1 MMLLLRRRMPHF
13 HMIATATGII
23 NPIDTCL
30 HATLIS
36 SAQNM
41 TREAAHSPRQ
51 RVGIGCPLYKAAGGV
66 TQLHRRVAINL
77 LTVFDAPVIQP
88 PPLTFCLA
96 HRCIP
101 SLRCTWPSRQIS
113 KAPLQLR
120 AQHSAELTGCAS
132 HLARDTLQHTVDA
145 HSIVFDFKRCICH
158 VAGSCL
164 QRSSANRQKQCHPS
178 SHDAASCIAAP
189 AFAAEMPQMLH
200 HQHNASHGTNLLL
213 LLCSQPTLALQP
225 SAARLKFLKSCL
237 RAAVYWCSGL
247 VLIIL
252 SVCHQIVTYIV

>member
-178 SHDAASCIAAP
+178 RATMLAAP
-189 AFAAEMPQMLH
+189 AFAAEMPQMLIISTMRH
-200 HQHNASHGTNLLL
+200 MAQTCCCC
-213 LLCSQPTLALQP
+213 CSQPTLAALGG
-225 SAARLKFLKSCL
+225 SA
-237 RAAVYWCSGL
+237 
-247 VLIIL
+247 
-252 SVCHQIVTYIV
+252 